1 MKKFYLIGE
10 ELSSLRKNE
19 KLSIKELSEKSG
31 LSETHLERIET
42 DRYPLRVKEL
52 LTLLYCMGYELS
64 FIKKVLINDEE
75 KVNLEYFN
83 RNISYTP
90 LPKRLVYLLN
100 QNQIYTLGELL
111 EARKISVKLLT
122 IKGIGRKFMT
132 LIDDVLEKYKLIE
145 FSKV

>member
-90 LPKRLVYLLN
+90 LPKRLVYLL
-100 QNQIYTLGELL
+100 
-111 EARKISVKLLT
+111 
-122 IKGIGRKFMT
+122 KGTSIN
-132 LIDDVLEKYKLIE
+132 
-145 FSKV
+145 

>member
-111 EARKISVKLLT
+111 EARKVSVKHHQ
-122 IKGIGRKFMT
+122 
-132 LIDDVLEKYKLIE
+132 
-145 FSKV
+145 

>member
-100 QNQIYTLGELL
+100 QNQIYFRRVVRSSQSICKTFNDKMY
-111 EARKISVKLLT
+111 RKKIPNS
-122 IKGIGRKFMT
+122 
-132 LIDDVLEKYKLIE
+132 Y
-145 FSKV
+145 

>member
-52 LTLLYCMGYELS
+52 LTLL
-64 FIKKVLINDEE
+64 
-75 KVNLEYFN
+75 
-83 RNISYTP
+83 
-90 LPKRLVYLLN
+90 
-100 QNQIYTLGELL
+100 
-111 EARKISVKLLT
+111 
-122 IKGIGRKFMT
+122 
-132 LIDDVLEKYKLIE
+132 
-145 FSKV
+145 

>member
-64 FIKKVLINDEE
+64 FIK
-75 KVNLEYFN
+75 
-83 RNISYTP
+83 R
-90 LPKRLVYLLN
+90 YLSMM
-100 QNQIYTLGELL
+100 
-111 EARKISVKLLT
+111 KK
-122 IKGIGRKFMT
+122 
-132 LIDDVLEKYKLIE
+132 KLI
-145 FSKV
+145 

>member
-1 MKKFYLIGE
+1 MKKFYFIGE

-19 KLSIKELSEKSG
+19 RLSIKELSEKSG
-31 LSETHLERIET
+31 LSENHLERIET

-52 LTLLYCMGYELS
+52 LTLLYCMGYKLS
-64 FIKKVLINDEE
+64 FTKRTVVNDEE
-75 KVNLEYFN
+75 KLNLEYFN

-132 LIDDVLEKYKLIE
+132 LIDDILEKYKLIE